1 MNSPKHEERGK
12 ESVTLGF
19 LDSMV
24 SLNKSRVF
32 LRGKPRGHPDLYRMS
47 MDVHGCPTQMCI
59 MVYLYYLNQK
69 CYNPARS
76 NDLLAQKGKGINPQE
91 GQHLNR
97 PYQRHPT
104 TNMVE

>member
-1 MNSPKHEERGK
+1 MNSPKQGESGK

-19 LDSMV
+19 LDSML

-47 MDVHGCPTQMCI
+47 MDVHGCPTEMCI

-76 NDLLAQKGKGINPQE
+76 HDLLAKKVRESIPEKDN
-91 GQHLNR
+91 
-97 PYQRHPT
+97 T
-104 TNMVE
+104 